1 MAARPWFG
9 ELAAVASLA
18 LLAGCSRPAP
28 SGPATAS
35 AGGDARPAQA
45 ASRTAVDAVPPVP
58 PPAGK

>member
-9 ELAAVASLA
+9 ELAVVASLA
-18 LLAGCSRPAP
+18 LFAGCSRPAP
-28 SGPATAS
+28 STAP
-35 AGGDARPAQA
+35 AGGDARAAQA